1 MRTSGSRLTR
11 DIRKIAILGSRGF
24 PSTYGGYETLVRY
37 LARDWSQRGYDVT
50 VYCRDRNQ
58 GDRRW
63 ETDGVTCQWTPGYD
77 STSLSTLTFG
87 ATSHVHAA
95 PRKFDAALVLNIANG
110 FWLPLLRTA
119 GVPTVVNTDGIE
131 WERGKWGALA
141 RRTFLASAWMASR
154 YADVLIADS
163 QAIDSIWQ
171 KKFGV
176 KSVFVPYGAPVEHNV
191 GSERVRALGVK
202 PHKYVLAVARLI
214 PENNVD
220 LLLGAL
226 DAATEERP
234 TAVVVGSATCASD
247 LQKELGEL
255 DQRGRL
261 RWLGHV
267 SDQDL
272 LLELWANAGVYV
284 HGHSV
289 GGTNPA
295 LLQALGAGAPTL
307 ALDTPFNREVLG
319 EGAGDQ
325 LFAKD
330 PNELLAAI
338 SRVLRDH
345 ELQQKLAKR
354 GRAVVEA
361 RYSWSDVSDRYLD
374 ALRLARERAAGR
386 SASHDRPDE
395 WEIWGVPAGK
405 TGKREPQRAI
415 RPEAWIKT

>member
-1 MRTSGSRLTR
+1 MLSTSTE
-11 DIRKIAILGSRGF
+11 DIHRIAILGSRGF
-24 PSTYGGYETLVRY
+24 PSTYGGYETLVRH

-50 VYCRDRNQ
+50 VYCRGRSE

-63 ETDGVTCQWTPGYD
+63 EAEGVTCRWTPGYD

-95 PRKFDAALVLNIANG
+95 LQKFDAALVLNIANG
-110 FWLPLLRTA
+110 FWLPLLRMA
-119 GVPTVVNTDGIE
+119 GVPTAVNTDGIE
-131 WERGKWGALA
+131 WERGKWGPLA

-154 YADVLIADS
+154 HADLLIADS
-163 QAIDSIWQ
+163 RAIDLIWRE
-171 KKFGV
+171 KFGV
-176 KSVFVPYGAPVEHNV
+176 ESVFVPYGAPVERGV
-191 GSERVRALGVK
+191 GSERVRALGVE
-202 PHKYVLAVARLI
+202 PHGYALAVARLI

-220 LLLGAL
+220 LLLDAL
-226 DAATEERP
+226 DAAGDERP
-234 TAVVVGSATCASD
+234 EAVVVGSAAHAS
-247 LQKELGEL
+247 ELEKRLREL
-255 DQRGRL
+255 DRRGRL

-319 EGAGDQ
+319 EAAGDQ
-325 LFAKD
+325 LFARD
-330 PNELLAAI
+330 PDELLAAM

-345 ELQQKLAKR
+345 GLQQKLAER
-354 GRAVVEA
+354 GRAVVAA
-361 RYSWSDVSDRYLD
+361 RYSWPDVSDRYLD
-374 ALRLARERAAGR
+374 ALRLARDRASGAVGPPSMSAAAG
-386 SASHDRPDE
+386 D
-395 WEIWGVPAGK
+395 PA
-405 TGKREPQRAI
+405 RVR
-415 RPEAWIKT
+415 IKA